1 VSREPSIPTTRLTCA
16 ITALVFV
23 LCDVAAFLIQVLGG
37 VLATST
43 NPSTIQTGF
52 RVLQVGLGVQIAA
65 FGFFLLISFRF
76 HIVSRGFREEW
87 PDTRWTAMLWA
98 INAGSTMIFLRS
110 IYRMVEFSTGFD
122 GYLNTHEWNFYVFES
137 GLIIVVFAIYNLW
150 HPAQYL
156 TNIGWKQT
164 DGRPRTEVDGFDLA
178 SPEAARDS
186 SAASAGAN
194 ERVRQPHEMK

>member
-1 VSREPSIPTTRLTCA
+1 MSRFSQLNHHV
-16 ITALVFV
+16 TALVFV
-23 LCDVAAFLIQVLGG
+23 LCDVAAFLVQILGG

-43 NPSTIQTGF
+43 NPSNVTTGF
-52 RVLQVGLGVQIAA
+52 RVLQIGLGIQIAA

-76 HIVSRGFREEW
+76 HIISRSFREDW

-110 IYRMVEFSTGFD
+110 IYRMIEFSTGFN

-137 GLIIVVFAIYNLW
+137 GLIIIVFAIYNVW
-150 HPAQYL
+150 HPARYL

-164 DGRPRTEVDGFDLA
+164 DGRPRSEVDGFDMATQEAIRA
-178 SPEAARDS
+178 SS
-186 SAASAGAN
+186 QASAGAN
-194 ERVRQPHEMK
+194 ERVRQSHD